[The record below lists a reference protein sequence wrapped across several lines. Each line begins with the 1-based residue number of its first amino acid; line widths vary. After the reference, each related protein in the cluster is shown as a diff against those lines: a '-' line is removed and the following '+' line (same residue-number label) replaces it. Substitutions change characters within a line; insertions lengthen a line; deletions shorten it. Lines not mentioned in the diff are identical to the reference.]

1 MQKVGNNPNMN
12 MQVPAMNMAQGGV
25 YRMQTG
31 MQNNV
36 RPMNQPYR
44 PPGNFQGTFLTM
56 RKNLTNLEVNNMNN
70 MNQNMNMNMNTN
82 PSMNNG
88 MMMNGG
94 MGNMGQ
100 MGNNQ
105 PMQPNHM
112 QQNQQRQVRTSTFFL
127 VLSLGGC
134 QFNRCEFM

>member
-56 RKNLTNLEVNNMNN
+56 RKNLFFFWSEQHEQYEPKYEYEHEYESLNE
-70 MNQNMNMNMNTN
+70 QWYDDERW
-82 PSMNNG
+82 NG
-88 MMMNGG
+88 KHGPNG
-94 MGNMGQ
+94 
-100 MGNNQ
+100 
-105 PMQPNHM
+105 
-112 QQNQQRQVRTSTFFL
+112 QQSADAAEPHAAEPTEAGTD
-127 VLSLGGC
+127 
-134 QFNRCEFM
+134 